1 MTRNAQTEEEQLN
14 DVLSSAAQ
22 GRLRSLVE
30 RLERMDE
37 DRQAVMTDIKEIYA
51 EAKGEG
57 YDVKALRKLL
67 ALRKKDKAK
76 LQEENAI
83 LHLYAVSI
91 GCEDLI

>member
-22 GRLRSLVE
+22 GRLRTIIE

-37 DRQAVMTDIKEIYA
+37 DRQAVMDDIKEIYA

-57 YDVKALRKLL
+57 YDVKALRKLVS
-67 ALRKKDKAK
+67 LRKKDKAK
-76 LQEENAI
+76 LQEDNAI
-83 LHLYAVSI
+83 LHLYASSI